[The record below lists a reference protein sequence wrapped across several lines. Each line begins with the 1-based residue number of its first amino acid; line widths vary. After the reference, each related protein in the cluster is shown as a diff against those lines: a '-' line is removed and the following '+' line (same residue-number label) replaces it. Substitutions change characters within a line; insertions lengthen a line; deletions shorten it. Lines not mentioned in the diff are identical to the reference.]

1 MRGKHIS
8 KPFEDLIQEAE
19 FLAGNGTK
27 ELILIAQ
34 DTTDYGKDIYGRQL
48 LGTLLNKLSEIHGID
63 WIRIMYAYPSR
74 FPSEVIDIIAENKK
88 ICRYIDLPL
97 QHISDSVLKSMRR
110 GVTSRRIK
118 ELLYKLKERIPGIAL
133 RTTFIAGYPGETDNE
148 FRELCDFIREI
159 KFDRMGVFTYSIEEN
174 TSAFI
179 LGDPVPEK
187 VKKERKEIIMEI
199 QREISLEK
207 NKEMIGRRF
216 KVLIDRKENNF
227 YIARSY
233 REAPEV
239 DGEILIPFNNLKNK
253 IKIGGFINVEI
264 TDFNEYDLFASLVHE
279 EIPSMEVL

>member
-1 MRGKHIS
+1 MQS
-8 KPFEDLIQEAE
+8 
-19 FLAGNGTK
+19 
-27 ELILIAQ
+27 
-34 DTTDYGKDIYGRQL
+34 

-133 RTTFIAGYPGETDNE
+133 RTTFISGYPGETDKE

-179 LGDPVPEK
+179 LGDPIPEK